1 MTADQDWMIDSLAR
15 VAGVRHVILCSRDGL
30 VIARSASLGRDDSE
44 RLAATCTSLLSV
56 SRSVAGTYGTGQRAL
71 YQVMAQYEGGVL
83 FLRGA
88 AEGTCLGVLTQGVID
103 PALIGQEMQRL
114 VLRYGETVLRTPLRD
129 APAGAFTAGTA
140 PTGTAPGG
148 GTTTGGPP
156 VRRPGGGAA
165 T

>member
-15 VAGVRHVILCSRDGL
+15 VAGVRHVVLCSRDGL
-30 VIARSASLGRDDSE
+30 VIARSASLARDESE

-56 SRSVAGTYGTGQRAL
+56 SRSVAGTYGTGGHAL

-114 VLRYGETVLRTPLRD
+114 VLRYGESVLRTPLRD
-129 APAGAFTAGTA
+129 TPQGGFAPVPGPGADGGPAAGT
-140 PTGTAPGG
+140 PG
-148 GTTTGGPP
+148 
-156 VRRPGGGAA
+156 V
-165 T
+165 

>member
-30 VIARSASLGRDDSE
+30 VIARSASLDRDDSE

-56 SRSVAGTYGTGQRAL
+56 SRSVAGTYGTGGRAL

-114 VLRYGETVLRTPLRD
+114 VLRYGESVLRTPLRD
-129 APAGAFTAGTA
+129 GAPNTFTSAPAPGAA
-140 PTGTAPGG
+140 
-148 GTTTGGPP
+148 TGGP
-156 VRRPGGGAA
+156 GA
-165 T
+165 